1 MECLLDQVY
10 LGFEKA
16 MAQNILVG
24 TKAENYKKLDCK
36 MTEAQKGNGM

>member
-1 MECLLDQVY
+1 MDLKRHNPNQEVDEMLLDQVY

-24 TKAENYKKLDCK
+24 TKAEN
-36 MTEAQKGNGM
+36 

>member
-1 MECLLDQVY
+1 MKCLLDQVY

-24 TKAENYKKLDCK
+24 TKAENKKMDCK
-36 MTEAQKGNGM
+36 MTEAQNGNGM